1 MFHMGKIRKQNI
13 LNIRP
18 LFGHFW
24 ENSAKILPQICT
36 AAPLTF
42 LLGPFRVM
50 RPKNWPVGN
59 TAPVWP
65 FELPNLKVKTPSFSE
80 FPTGLAEKSAAGN
93 HIRIFWKERY
103 STRKSEKSKSLSKE
117 WWPGPSDPF
126 KKILQKNI
134 RQYTFWSTLQW
145 YAADLSG
152 SWKHRGMLFFVH
164 GKTNRGKWSLYSTKH
179 WPNWQSPKKSA
190 VFCTAIK
197 EQWHEIFWYPLLA
210 ELWSWIRVG
219 LPGSCSSNSW
229 NRFSVSVGRP
239 SSPTL

>member
-1 MFHMGKIRKQNI
+1 VIEPHPPAWVEPHHVPCAALPTLFSKLSSQNGPKIRPLSKKFGPFVKIASLIPLCQNKTKFLNHTSTKICENSRFFMFHMGKIRKQNI

-93 HIRIFWKERY
+93 HIRIF
-103 STRKSEKSKSLSKE
+103 
-117 WWPGPSDPF
+117 
-126 KKILQKNI
+126 
-134 RQYTFWSTLQW
+134 
-145 YAADLSG
+145 
-152 SWKHRGMLFFVH
+152 
-164 GKTNRGKWSLYSTKH
+164 
-179 WPNWQSPKKSA
+179 
-190 VFCTAIK
+190 
-197 EQWHEIFWYPLLA
+197 
-210 ELWSWIRVG
+210 
-219 LPGSCSSNSW
+219 
-229 NRFSVSVGRP
+229 
-239 SSPTL
+239 